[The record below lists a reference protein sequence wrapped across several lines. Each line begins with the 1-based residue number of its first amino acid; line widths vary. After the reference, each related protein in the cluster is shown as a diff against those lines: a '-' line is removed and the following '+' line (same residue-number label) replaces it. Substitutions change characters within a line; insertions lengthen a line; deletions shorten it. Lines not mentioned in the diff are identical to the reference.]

1 MKFQIRCLDKSGCG
15 TYLYVEASSK
25 EEVKNKASETAN
37 QWLDKQRENWKY
49 RFESNFSKFRPLRS
63 LKVVEWDSVN
73 QRTVKNGIKFT
84 LKLSTA
90 VIKFKNGNEYG
101 LEWYE

>member
-1 MKFQIRCLDKSGCG
+1 MKFQIRCLLDKSGCG

-49 RFESNFSKFRPLRS
+49 RFESNFSKFRPPRS

-73 QRTVKNGIKFT
+73 QRTVKMVLN
-84 LKLSTA
+84 LHL
-90 VIKFKNGNEYG
+90 N
-101 LEWYE
+101 